1 MGNVLKQNRAVAALR
16 LAFPN
21 TSVEDRRLKPSHGYR
36 AVHVIIS
43 INQRSVE
50 VQVRTHE
57 QHLWAE
63 LSEKLSDVVDS
74 ALKYGGGPV
83 STRETLLA
91 YSRLVAE
98 IEALEVAQFSSGTSL
113 AEKESRF
120 VDQMPNDPDWQVT
133 AEILNQLRAT
143 QIEAEDA
150 TRGAKKLLA
159 GLLTDYY
166 NDLRQKP

>member
-1 MGNVLKQNRAVAALR
+1 
-16 LAFPN
+16 
-21 TSVEDRRLKPSHGYR
+21 
-36 AVHVIIS
+36 VHVIVS
-43 INQRSVE
+43 VNERLVE

-63 LSEKLSDVVDS
+63 LSEKLSDVVDP
-74 ALKYGGGPV
+74 ALKYGGGPA
-83 STRETLLA
+83 STRETLLE

-98 IEALEVAQFSSGTSL
+98 IEELEVADIRSGISL

-120 VDQMPNDPDWQVT
+120 VDQMSANDPDWEVT
-133 AEILNQLRAT
+133 TEILAQLRAT
-143 QIEAEDA
+143 QTEAEDA
-150 TRGAKKLLA
+150 TRGVKKLLA